1 MPQVYHCPAELTAGG
16 ITTSYVAVVGP
27 NAAWRGGRALR
38 LYTDFNENLG
48 NLLRTVA
55 LVEVAD
61 SGIEWMEPR
70 DLTFSEAVGGVNRDG
85 VLGVRSHH
93 VGSANSCRLDGTVQ
107 ELRNSISIAILKKV
121 FAVNTDKA
129 NLDDP

>member
-1 MPQVYHCPAELTAGG
+1 MPQVYHCPAELIAGG

-27 NAAWRGGRALR
+27 NAVWRGGRALR
-38 LYTDFNENLG
+38 YTDFNENLG

-70 DLTFSEAVGGVNRDG
+70 DLTFSEAVGGVNRDE

-107 ELRNSISIAILKKV
+107 ELRNSISIAILKQL